1 MDVGGRGFSHMTF
14 QPPRPLA
21 SASSGVWLSETAMPK
36 LAKFIIIN
44 ASFHKNRLAVSRSV
58 TLVASMAV
66 RVVLVLSFVTC
77 VLSQAPGDGEPI
89 CVQEVIDGLANPF
102 FALHPAYPANER
114 PLMDS
119 RDYTGLLQA
128 GNPPVWQHVDN
139 DNNNTITDVTNVR

>member
-1 MDVGGRGFSHMTF
+1 
-14 QPPRPLA
+14 
-21 SASSGVWLSETAMPK
+21 MPK
-36 LAKFIIIN
+36 LAKFTN
-44 ASFHKNRLAVSRSV
+44 NYCKCKFPQERWAVSRSV

-66 RVVLVLSFVTC
+66 RVVLVLSVVTC

-102 FALHPAYPANER
+102 FALHPTYPANER

-139 DNNNTITDVTNVR
+139 DNNNTAEDVTNVRYFSIRVCGYVDRTNCRQHIL